1 MEKFSGY
8 ARALYRS
15 SGARQNLGLS
25 IKFDGEA
32 FAGAVSCDGAGLSS
46 KEKEKNG
53 KRGGRNSWSRG
64 LALSSLKLLI
74 SLRMRF
80 SRSA

>member
-1 MEKFSGY
+1 M
-8 ARALYRS
+8 
-15 SGARQNLGLS
+15 S

-53 KRGGRNSWSRG
+53 KERRKEFLEPRACVKFPETTNK
-64 LALSSLKLLI
+64 LKDAL
-74 SLRMRF
+74 
-80 SRSA
+80 